1 MQVHIPHAI
10 HHAASPPITTKRL
23 TPVPPTPPP
32 TGPQYLSAISNSRD
46 LRPATAAPSPSSY
59 YSGQGQHGEPDSP
72 SSAPVREVDLGGLS
86 ASLFTPSVSSQEVA
100 LSRESSRSGRAVAQ
114 VGGGHVWV
122 VAAVAVHHDGQYGGG
137 RCCLEGWW
145 YSSMEVWLPCM
156 MLLTAA
162 AGQLCR

>member
-1 MQVHIPHAI
+1 MQTCHHQPRRAPHSVYPNPNPA
-10 HHAASPPITTKRL
+10 
-23 TPVPPTPPP
+23 
-32 TGPQYLSAISNSRD
+32 GPQYLSAISNSRD

-114 VGGGHVWV
+114 VGAGSSGCAWW
-122 VAAVAVHHDGQYGGG
+122 AV
-137 RCCLEGWW
+137 R
-145 YSSMEVWLPCM
+145 
-156 MLLTAA
+156 
-162 AGQLCR
+162 